1 MSVKMADMTYGRNVD
16 GRKKLVSDLSN
27 DIDKA
32 AKKMTGESLKNVKDV
47 VKKYWSGADANKFI
61 SELESKAKNAAN
73 KCKKYKEIVES
84 NLTTDAKSFTS
95 FQDKNANDI
104 AGIK

>member
-1 MSVKMADMTYGRNVD
+1 MATNNKY
-16 GRKKLVSDLSN
+16 
-27 DIDKA
+27 
-32 AKKMTGESLKNVKDV
+32 KDYCV
-47 VKKYWSGADANKFI
+47 GCGLCK
-61 SELESKAKNAAN
+61 SEF